1 MRKNRKQMIGKA
13 KIGGG
18 FELLDQVKFNMLSI
32 DFNSNCDGH
41 VYTCMVFF
49 SISCENHKTIGLEI
63 CCQPTDGHM
72 EVSLPTN
79 AIFLGRQ
86 AAQK

>member
-1 MRKNRKQMIGKA
+1 MIGKA

-49 SISCENHKTIGLEI
+49 V
-63 CCQPTDGHM
+63 D
-72 EVSLPTN
+72 
-79 AIFLGRQ
+79 FL
-86 AAQK
+86 